1 MKLIKKEV
9 LDTPLYLD
17 KGKKIIA
24 KDRNNK
30 LDLTV
35 RKYFLEMLD
44 MPNQKEP
51 LTRDKLKAF
60 NAVED
65 ALNKK
70 ILSLTIT
77 TLRFSSITLTLL
89 ASLIALLTRP
99 SLTHLIMQSLTQLK
113 IKGGYLAK
121 EYLTGNKDCS
131 SYLKIS
137 VRTFLSLKKRF
148 PNLKIIKTGV
158 LRSSRVITTKE
169 WLDEWIEK
177 MGDK

>member
-17 KGKKIIA
+17 KAKKIIA

-70 ILSLTIT
+70 DFIIDDNYLEIFKHHIDAIGIVN
-77 TLRFSSITLTLL
+77 RFAYEAVIN
-89 ASLIALLTRP
+89 ALDN
-99 SLTHLIMQSLTQLK
+99 
-113 IKGGYLAK
+113 AK
-121 EYLTGNKDCS
+121 SHTA
-131 SYLKIS
+131 
-137 VRTFLSLKKRF
+137 
-148 PNLKIIKTGV
+148 
-158 LRSSRVITTKE
+158 
-169 WLDEWIEK
+169 
-177 MGDK
+177 